1 MKAKVKATG
10 KIVEVQKIVEYL
22 VKPGTS
28 FGGYYEYYIDDA
40 NKKTY
45 EETELDFE
53 NVFPDWQKLR
63 IQAAISAMNGLLTA
77 TSAERYTLRIK
88 PEQIAKDANEYA
100 DALIK
105 ELQKE
110 INIENENEKK

>member
-10 KIVEVQKIVEYL
+10 KIVEATLDKCSVPV
-22 VKPGTS
+22 S
-28 FGGYYEYYIDDA
+28 GYGARSVYECSDG
-40 NKKTY
+40 KKY
-45 EETELDFE
+45 FDTELDFI
-53 NVFPDWQKLR
+53 NVYPDWQQVR
-63 IQAAISAMNGLLTA
+63 IQAAISAMNGLLTGTCA
-77 TSAERYTLRIK
+77 DRYTLRIR

-110 INIENENEKK
+110 MEV

>member
-10 KIVEVQKIVEYL
+10 KVVEVQKIIEYSE
-22 VKPGTS
+22 KPGTS
-28 FGGYYEYYIDDA
+28 FGGDYEYYIDEV

-45 EETELDFE
+45 NETELEFE
-53 NVFPDWQKLR
+53 DVYPDWQQVR
-63 IQAAISAMNGLLTA
+63 IQAAISAMNGLLTG
-77 TSAERYTLRIK
+77 TSAERYTLRIS

-110 INIENENEKK
+110 QEE